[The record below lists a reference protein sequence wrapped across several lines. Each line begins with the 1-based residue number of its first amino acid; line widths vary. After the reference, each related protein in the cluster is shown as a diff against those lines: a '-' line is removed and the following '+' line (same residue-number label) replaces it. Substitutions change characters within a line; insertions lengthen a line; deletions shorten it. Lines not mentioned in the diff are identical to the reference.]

1 MRTVAG
7 IGCRRGV
14 SVEEIEAAV
23 ASAVPTGRA
32 IEALATGEAKRSEA
46 GIVAAGLRLGLPV
59 LFLADAALAAA
70 STRALSRSARV
81 EALLGLPSLAETAAL
96 AAAGP
101 GSRLLGPRVAVG
113 NVTCAIAVAE

>member
-14 SVEEIEAAV
+14 SAEEIEAAV
-23 ASAVPTGRA
+23 AAAVSAGRA
-32 IEALATGEAKRSEA
+32 IEALATGETKRSEA
-46 GIVAAGLRLGLPV
+46 GIVAAGLRLDLPV
-59 LFLADAALAAA
+59 LFLGDTALAAA
-70 STRALSRSARV
+70 SGRALSRSGRV